1 VKIQTK
7 QASEFGRTVTLYR
20 ATTDD
25 GSKGTLWH
33 STEAKAVGHFER
45 KGWK

>member
-1 VKIQTK
+1 MKILTK
-7 QASEFGRTVTLYR
+7 QAVEFGRTVTLYR

-25 GSKGTLWH
+25 GRKGTLWH
-33 STEAKAVGHFER
+33 RAESKAVEHFTR